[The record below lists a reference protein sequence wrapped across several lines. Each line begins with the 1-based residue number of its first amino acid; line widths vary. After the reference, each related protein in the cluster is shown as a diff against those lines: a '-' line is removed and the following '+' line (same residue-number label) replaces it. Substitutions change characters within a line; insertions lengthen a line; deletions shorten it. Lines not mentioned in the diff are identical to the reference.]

1 MLLDT
6 AGAIYGDGVSD
17 ASSGRLGVRE
27 ARLYAL
33 QYANVAGSRRA
44 VGGIFT
50 ASSCTIEANIPRRYL
65 AMHTSHIPA
74 SEQVPRPW

>member
-1 MLLDT
+1 MLPDT

-33 QYANVAGSRRA
+33 QYANVAGK
-44 VGGIFT
+44 
-50 ASSCTIEANIPRRYL
+50 
-65 AMHTSHIPA
+65 SHGLGKI
-74 SEQVPRPW
+74 R